1 MNYGDAT
8 LRKQV
13 EGPHHDPDTVET
25 PPAYGGYAQAVEAE
39 QVVGVVGA
47 SNMFAA
53 YFLGQIELIGGKP

>member
-1 MNYGDAT
+1 MTDGARGHT
-8 LRKQV
+8 LR
-13 EGPHHDPDTVET
+13 EG
-25 PPAYGGYAQAVEAE
+25 EAE